1 MLKHLLPIVIKE
13 VKEFVK
19 RYEAKRSIS
28 GLLGWGDDPKRNP
41 KDSPWEGASD
51 VGIPIDA
58 FTIEGLLPTFL
69 KVCYGAKPVAWVKGK
84 GENAPRGWTGYIPV
98 VKEEL

>member
-1 MLKHLLPIVIKE
+1 MEDFPEEEIEDKLKKFIISECEESLTNQQSRIEK
-13 VKEFVK
+13 VKEYSK

-28 GLLGWGDDPKRNP
+28 GLLGWGDDPKKSP

-58 FTIEGLLPTFL
+58 FTIEGLLPRFL
-69 KVCYGAKPVAWVKGK
+69 KVCM
-84 GENAPRGWTGYIPV
+84 
-98 VKEEL
+98 ELNP

>member
-1 MLKHLLPIVIKE
+1 MPIPVANKEDALRDFVIRE
-13 VKEFVK
+13 VEESIVYQQSRIEEVRGYTK

-28 GLLGWGDDPKRNP
+28 GLLGWGDDPKKSP

-58 FTIEGLLPTFL
+58 FTIEGLLPRFL
-69 KVCYGAKPVAWVKGK
+69 KVCYGAKPIVWI
-84 GENAPRGWTGYIPV
+84 R
-98 VKEEL
+98 